1 MNIVMLRLYY
11 YIFILTLFGL
21 HANAEIKHSDFWATG
36 TSVGVSLQWNIPQ
49 GYLLPSYYTVLRSA
63 NGKKR
68 YTQIGKVYRLQ
79 NREWF
84 SIVLPGNRDT
94 LTSLIQTASNEVIEH
109 PQQQSA
115 ITTLNHLAAMT
126 PEPYLLIMGLSFSDT
141 TCRQN
146 VSYDYILLADNKK
159 VAELTNIIGFKRTP
173 PRTPVQTFAKELD
186 GSVKFTWSIRGNRT
200 AGIRGYNIY
209 KVNQNT
215 KLPNKINNSL
225 ITTILLDEDAYNYS
239 FFEDIGLENNRLYLY
254 YITSVD
260 VFGYESAFSE
270 AISAIPQKTQILIA
284 PTIKSVTNF
293 NENVQLEW
301 EKSQDNRV
309 QGYNVYRSI
318 VGSGLKFKLNK
329 YPLPNYTTSYTDS
342 PGDLPTNFITYS
354 LTVIDKKGQESRT
367 SFDYETPIPDSK
379 SPNLTGFFQCQ
390 QTDGKVRLWWT
401 KSTDADINGYE
412 LARSYEQYAKYSI
425 ISPTVILDSM
435 FVDILPTNSN
445 ATNMWYRLRAVD
457 RHGNVSQWSQPLP
470 TYSHS
475 ILNIQPPEG
484 LTAVGNRKTVELTWQ
499 PSTSTNGL
507 GYYIN
512 RYSDT
517 TLTPITLNLNPLNWI
532 ENSFIDR
539 TIAEGKTYWYE
550 IVSIDSN
557 YILSPPS
564 NRVVVLCGDKFS
576 LRAPYIDTLATTSQG
591 VFITWKWRIHDIP
604 FGELIIERSSDG
616 EHYYPISSLIPT
628 SQNKYT
634 DVSANKGERY
644 YYRLRFKAVT
654 GIVSEPSSP
663 ELSKAIN

>member
-1 MNIVMLRLYY
+1 
-11 YIFILTLFGL
+11 
-21 HANAEIKHSDFWATG
+21 
-36 TSVGVSLQWNIPQ
+36 
-49 GYLLPSYYTVLRSA
+49 
-63 NGKKR
+63 
-68 YTQIGKVYRLQ
+68 
-79 NREWF
+79 
-84 SIVLPGNRDT
+84 
-94 LTSLIQTASNEVIEH
+94 
-109 PQQQSA
+109 
-115 ITTLNHLAAMT
+115 
-126 PEPYLLIMGLSFSDT
+126 
-141 TCRQN
+141 
-146 VSYDYILLADNKK
+146 
-159 VAELTNIIGFKRTP
+159 
-173 PRTPVQTFAKELD
+173 
-186 GSVKFTWSIRGNRT
+186 
-200 AGIRGYNIY
+200 
-209 KVNQNT
+209 
-215 KLPNKINNSL
+215 
-225 ITTILLDEDAYNYS
+225 
-239 FFEDIGLENNRLYLY
+239 
-254 YITSVD
+254 
-260 VFGYESAFSE
+260 
-270 AISAIPQKTQILIA
+270 
-284 PTIKSVTNF
+284 
-293 NENVQLEW
+293 
-301 EKSQDNRV
+301 
-309 QGYNVYRSI
+309 
-318 VGSGLKFKLNK
+318 
-329 YPLPNYTTSYTDS
+329 
-342 PGDLPTNFITYS
+342 
-354 LTVIDKKGQESRT
+354 
-367 SFDYETPIPDSK
+367 
-379 SPNLTGFFQCQ
+379 
-390 QTDGKVRLWWT
+390 DGKVRLWWT